1 VATQLGRLCSFQLI
15 IFALFTDW
23 QVWPAM
29 DRVIGKLLTDA
40 DIFGIDIQYWVIA
53 FGAVFALWAAYEIAA
68 AQIKK
73 RK

>member
-1 VATQLGRLCSFQLI
+1 VATQLGRLCNFQSI

-23 QVWPAM
+23 LVWPAM

-40 DIFGIDIQYWVIA
+40 NIFGIDVQYWVVA
-53 FGAVFALWAAYEIAA
+53 FGAVFALWVAYEIAA
-68 AQIKK
+68 AKVKK